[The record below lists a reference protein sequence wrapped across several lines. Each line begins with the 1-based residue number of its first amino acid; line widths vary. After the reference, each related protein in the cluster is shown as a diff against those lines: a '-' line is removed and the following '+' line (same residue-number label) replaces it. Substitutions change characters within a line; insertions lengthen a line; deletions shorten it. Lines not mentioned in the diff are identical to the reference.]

1 MTGSSPCGTGTN
13 PAIGKGRGGGGGGGG
28 GPLASLTGVSVSMTV
43 LRVLALVAVG
53 ARLVSAQA
61 ARHEFTAV
69 HMGVPMRIVLYAE
82 SEGAAREAAR
92 AAYARVAELDEM
104 MSDYRPGSAVRR
116 LSGRPRDWQPVSP
129 DLARVL
135 SRAQDVSRWSGGAF
149 DVTVGPLVRLWRESR
164 RSGRSPEAGALSRA
178 RSRTGWRML
187 EVDTARSAVWLW
199 ADSMQLD
206 LGGIAKGYTL
216 GEALKVLRGRGL
228 GAALVEAGG
237 DLVVGDAPPGAAG
250 WSVALPAGADSSA
263 REAAGSLANVAVAT
277 SGGTEQ
283 YVEIAGVRYSH
294 VVDPRTGLGV
304 VGPHLVTVIARD
316 GALADALATALSVLG
331 PERGPALVERLSAGV
346 ERVVWTLAPAR
357 DEGDWP
363 GALAHRGVPR

>member
-1 MTGSSPCGTGTN
+1 M
-13 PAIGKGRGGGGGGGG
+13 
-28 GPLASLTGVSVSMTV
+28 
-43 LRVLALVAVG
+43 
-53 ARLVSAQA
+53 
-61 ARHEFTAV
+61 
-69 HMGVPMRIVLYAE
+69 
-82 SEGAAREAAR
+82 
-92 AAYARVAELDEM
+92 
-104 MSDYRPGSAVRR
+104 
-116 LSGRPRDWQPVSP
+116 
-129 DLARVL
+129 
-135 SRAQDVSRWSGGAF
+135 
-149 DVTVGPLVRLWRESR
+149 
-164 RSGRSPEAGALSRA
+164 
-178 RSRTGWRML
+178 
-187 EVDTARSAVWLW
+187 WLW